1 MPAKKQI
8 PREKIMEAALELL
21 EESGMES
28 INVRALAAKLKCSTQ
43 PIYLSF
49 QNMEECKAAVEQ
61 EAYRRYESFLKQELA
76 QEKYPKYK
84 RFGMGYIRFACTQ
97 PGLFRFLFLR
107 KRTEQEQQTG
117 SPDFQE
123 AVSIVMQMHGWNYE
137 KALLFQLEMWIFVHG
152 IATMAAT
159 DFLSLTE
166 GQISDAIT
174 DMYQGLLMR
183 YTRKEDPGDKTD
195 TGN

>member
-8 PREKIMEAALELL
+8 PREKIIEAALELL

-28 INVRALAAKLKCSTQ
+28 INVRTLAAKLKCSTQ

-49 QNMEECKAAVEQ
+49 QNIEECKAAVER
-61 EAYRRYESFLKQELA
+61 EAYQRYERHLKQEMM
-76 QEKYPKYK
+76 QEKYPEYK

-107 KRTEQEQQTG
+107 KRTQQEQQTE

-123 AVSIVMQMHGWNYE
+123 AVHIVMQMHGWSYE
-137 KALLFQLEMWIFVHG
+137 KALLFQLEMWMFVHG

-166 GQISDAIT
+166 EQISDAVT
-174 DMYQGLLMR
+174 DMYQGLMMR
-183 YTRKEDPGDKTD
+183 FTKKEEPCEK
-195 TGN
+195 